1 MDAGVSVIFQ
11 EFNLNPHATIYDN
24 IFLGREDMKNGLV
37 GRTREIAEARRLLE
51 RMEMPL
57 DPCMDVRHLSTA
69 QKQVVEICK
78 ALSPEAKVIV
88 FDEPTASITD
98 KETALLFK
106 IIRQLRSEGV
116 GIVYI
121 SHRLEEIFE
130 ICDRC
135 TIMRDGCSVATFDV
149 AGVTKDRLTELMVGR
164 TVQFTRNIN
173 PHVKADETALS
184 VRNLTYKDRVKNVSF
199 ELKRGQ
205 VLGFSGLV
213 GAGRTELMK
222 CIAGAYDY
230 KEGSVTLE
238 DGTTLR
244 PHSIQNS
251 LDHGI
256 VYLSEDRKDE
266 GLILINSLSENI
278 ALPNLK
284 KLFGR
289 KPISK
294 RRISSFAAE
303 YVKRLRV
310 RTSSL
315 ELEARN
321 LSGGNQQKVVIA
333 KWLGFNANIYIFD
346 EPTRGID
353 VGARAEIYNIMNE
366 LLEQGASIILV
377 SSDLVE
383 ILKMSDKIMVM
394 REGELTAVLDNTD
407 DLTQADVM
415 RHAM

>member
-1 MDAGVSVIFQ
+1 MEENILEMQNISKNFFGVRVLFDVNFSVRRGEVHALLGENGAGKSTLTKILSAVYRKESGEIILDGKPLHADSPRAAMDAGVSVIFQ

-57 DPCMDVRHLSTA
+57 DPCMEVRHLSTA

-78 ALSPEAKVIV
+78 ALSTEAKVIV

-173 PHVKADETALS
+173 PHVKADETVLS
-184 VRNLTYKDRVKNVSF
+184 VRNLSYKGRVKTSALNSSAAKCSASQGWSV
-199 ELKRGQ
+199 RGAP
-205 VLGFSGLV
+205 S
-213 GAGRTELMK
+213 
-222 CIAGAYDY
+222 
-230 KEGSVTLE
+230 
-238 DGTTLR
+238 
-244 PHSIQNS
+244 
-251 LDHGI
+251 
-256 VYLSEDRKDE
+256 
-266 GLILINSLSENI
+266 
-278 ALPNLK
+278 
-284 KLFGR
+284 
-289 KPISK
+289 
-294 RRISSFAAE
+294 
-303 YVKRLRV
+303 
-310 RTSSL
+310 
-315 ELEARN
+315 
-321 LSGGNQQKVVIA
+321 
-333 KWLGFNANIYIFD
+333 
-346 EPTRGID
+346 
-353 VGARAEIYNIMNE
+353 
-366 LLEQGASIILV
+366 
-377 SSDLVE
+377 
-383 ILKMSDKIMVM
+383 
-394 REGELTAVLDNTD
+394 
-407 DLTQADVM
+407 
-415 RHAM
+415 

>member
-1 MDAGVSVIFQ
+1 MEENILEMQNISKSFFGVRVLFDVNFSVRRGEVHALLGENGAGKSTLTKILSAVYRKESGEIILDGKPLHADSPRAAMDAGVSVIFQ

-57 DPCMDVRHLSTA
+57 DPCMEVRHLSTA

-78 ALSPEAKVIV
+78 ALSTEAKVIV

-173 PHVKADETALS
+173 PHVKADETVLS
-184 VRNLTYKDRVKNVSF
+184 VRNLSYKGRVKTSALNSSVARCSASQGWSV
-199 ELKRGQ
+199 RGAP
-205 VLGFSGLV
+205 S
-213 GAGRTELMK
+213 
-222 CIAGAYDY
+222 
-230 KEGSVTLE
+230 
-238 DGTTLR
+238 
-244 PHSIQNS
+244 
-251 LDHGI
+251 
-256 VYLSEDRKDE
+256 
-266 GLILINSLSENI
+266 
-278 ALPNLK
+278 
-284 KLFGR
+284 
-289 KPISK
+289 
-294 RRISSFAAE
+294 
-303 YVKRLRV
+303 
-310 RTSSL
+310 
-315 ELEARN
+315 
-321 LSGGNQQKVVIA
+321 
-333 KWLGFNANIYIFD
+333 
-346 EPTRGID
+346 
-353 VGARAEIYNIMNE
+353 
-366 LLEQGASIILV
+366 
-377 SSDLVE
+377 
-383 ILKMSDKIMVM
+383 
-394 REGELTAVLDNTD
+394 
-407 DLTQADVM
+407 
-415 RHAM
+415 